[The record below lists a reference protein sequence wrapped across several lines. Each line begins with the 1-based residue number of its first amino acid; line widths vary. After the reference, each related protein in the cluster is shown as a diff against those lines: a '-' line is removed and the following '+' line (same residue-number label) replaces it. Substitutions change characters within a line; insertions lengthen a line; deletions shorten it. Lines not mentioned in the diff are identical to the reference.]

1 MSSTSHQ
8 PDRRR
13 TPCPHPDICKVRS
26 HLTDAARA
34 ECERKGKIAESHR
47 YDASDVPKK
56 FQHKDNWFYS
66 PTARRFRDAG
76 AKGRLVINSG
86 RGESFYRGE
95 APLPEEI
102 AADGTLSRDS
112 LKARGLDERSR
123 ITVHVSDDGTAVY
136 SSTNSRDVVGVALND
151 MDENG
156 EDGGENPA
164 ELMSGPHGQA
174 IEESTH
180 GASCHEGVSSD
191 LGSPQLQALCN
202 DKVTA
207 HRGDDGDKIFEWRSK
222 DGTLRA
228 QGSAQTMAEEM
239 HKAAIADLD
248 RKKKDPDLTDNFDPE
263 AVEFFDD
270 MTKCM
275 RDWRARRMSVE
286 RGVKFLDNLVAVED
300 K

>member
-1 MSSTSHQ
+1 MPTTPNQ

-47 YDASDVPKK
+47 YDASDVSKR

-76 AKGRLVINSG
+76 AKGRLVINEG

-102 AADGTLSRDS
+102 ATDGTLSRDS

-123 ITVHVSDDGTAVY
+123 ITVHTSDDGTAVY
-136 SSTNSRDVVGVALND
+136 SSQNSWDVVGVALND

-156 EDGGENPA
+156 EDGGENPM
-164 ELMSGPHGQA
+164 ELLSGSHGPTA
-174 IEESTH
+174 DESTRP
-180 GASCHEGVSSD
+180 ARCHAGFSTD

-202 DKVTA
+202 NEVTA
-207 HRGDDGDKIFEWRSK
+207 HRGDDGDKIFEWRYK
-222 DGTLRA
+222 NGTLRT
-228 QGSAQTMAEEM
+228 QGSAQTVAEDM
-239 HKAAIADLD
+239 HDAAIINLD
-248 RKKKDPDLTDNFDPE
+248 RKRRNPVLTANHDPE
-263 AVEFFDD
+263 VMKFYDNAID
-270 MTKCM
+270 
-275 RDWRARRMSVE
+275 RMIDKNNREKSVE